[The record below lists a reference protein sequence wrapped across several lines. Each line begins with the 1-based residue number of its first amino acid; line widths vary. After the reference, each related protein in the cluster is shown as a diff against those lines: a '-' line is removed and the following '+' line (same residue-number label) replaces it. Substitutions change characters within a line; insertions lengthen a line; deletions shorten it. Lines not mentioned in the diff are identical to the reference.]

1 MLRVQTLKPMN
12 ADTEIT
18 NNTNTHQP
26 LALLTSDELAA
37 LLKVRRETI
46 FKWRVRGLLPAICI
60 GGRVLFHW
68 PTVERA
74 LLARTQL
81 LAEKGRHRRA
91 TKKQ

>member
-1 MLRVQTLKPMN
+1 MN
-12 ADTEIT
+12 TNIETVTTA
-18 NNTNTHQP
+18 NNTSNHQP

-46 FKWRVRGLLPAICI
+46 FKWRIRGLLPAICI

-91 TKKQ
+91 AKKQ